1 MAQPSQFSKP
11 IPGKKPAKSKPARCR
26 RPIAALARAD
36 GTGKQAAQAQLEG
49 GFAVLNR
56 KR

>member
-1 MAQPSQFSKP
+1 MS
-11 IPGKKPAKSKPARCR
+11 GKKPAKSKPARSR
-26 RPIAALARAD
+26 TSIAAPARSD
-36 GTGKQAAQAQLEG
+36 GTGGYTGKRAAQAQLKG

>member
-1 MAQPSQFSKP
+1 M
-11 IPGKKPAKSKPARCR
+11 PGKKSAKSKPARSR

-36 GTGKQAAQAQLEG
+36 GTGGYTGKRSAQAQVKD

>member
-1 MAQPSQFSKP
+1 M
-11 IPGKKPAKSKPARCR
+11 PGKKPAKSKSTRSR
-26 RPIAALARAD
+26 RPIAALACAD
-36 GTGKQAAQAQLEG
+36 GTGGYTGKQAAQAQVKG